1 MLESTVTLFDARGA
15 ALQHA
20 CRPLEHLASGALWSE
35 GPVWL
40 PAEQALLWSDI
51 PNDRML
57 RWSAV
62 DGLSVWRQS
71 VGFANGHALAADGA
85 VLHCSHGHRA
95 ILKTPCRD
103 GCLADTEEVLVD
115 RYQERRLNSPN
126 DLVVK
131 RDGTIWFSDPPYGI
145 LSDREGHLA
154 PQEQR
159 HQYVFRY
166 DPADGQLD
174 VVSDFVEDPNGLA
187 FSPDESILYVSDTSA
202 ARRADG
208 RHHIVAFDVIAGRSL
223 VNPRIF
229 AEVGPGL
236 PDGFRVS
243 RNGWLYTSSACGVQ
257 VYHPDGTRL
266 ALINVPEMVGNLTFD
281 EHEQALY
288 ILATTSLYR
297 VAFDQPAHTL
307 G

>member
-1 MLESTVTLFDARGA
+1 MSESTIILFDDRAA
-15 ALQHA
+15 ALQHG
-20 CRPLEHLASGALWSE
+20 CSPLERLASGALWSE

-57 RWSAV
+57 RWSQR
-62 DGLSVWRQS
+62 DGLSVWRRS
-71 VGFANGHALAADGA
+71 VGFSNGHTLAADGS

-95 ILKTPCRD
+95 ILRTPCRA
-103 GCLADTEEVLVD
+103 GRLADTEEVLVD
-115 RYQERRLNSPN
+115 RYQGRRLNSPN
-126 DLVVK
+126 DLVAK
-131 RDGTIWFSDPPYGI
+131 RDGTLWFSDPPYGI
-145 LSDREGHLA
+145 LSDREGQVA

-202 ARRADG
+202 ARYAEG
-208 RHHIVAFDVIAGRSL
+208 NHHIVAFDVVAGRSL
-223 VNPRIF
+223 ANPRIF

-243 RNGWLYTSSACGVQ
+243 RNGWLYASSACGVQ

-266 ALINVPEMVGNLTFD
+266 ALVSVPEVVGNLTFD
-281 EHEQALY
+281 EHERALY

-297 VAFDQPAHTL
+297 LAFDQPAHTL

>member
-1 MLESTVTLFDARGA
+1 MSEATIILFDDRAA
-15 ALQHA
+15 ALQYA
-20 CRPLEHLASGALWSE
+20 CSPLERLASGALWSE

-51 PNDRML
+51 PNNRML
-57 RWSAV
+57 RWSAAA
-62 DGLSVWRQS
+62 GLSVWRES
-71 VGFANGHALAADGA
+71 VGFSNGHTLAADGS

-95 ILKTPCRD
+95 ILRTPCRN
-103 GCLADTEEVLVD
+103 GRLAATEEVLVD
-115 RYQERRLNSPN
+115 RYQGRRLNSPN

-145 LSDREGHLA
+145 LSDREGQVA

-202 ARRADG
+202 ARRVDG
-208 RHHIVAFDVIAGRSL
+208 HHRIVAFDVVGGRSL
-223 VNPRIF
+223 TNPRVF
-229 AEVGPGL
+229 AEVAPGL

-266 ALINVPEMVGNLTFD
+266 ALIAVPEMVGNLTFD
-281 EHEQALY
+281 EHERALY

-297 VAFDQPAHTL
+297 LAFDRPAHSL

>member
-1 MLESTVTLFDARGA
+1 MSESTITLFDARAA

-20 CRPLEHLASGALWSE
+20 CSPLERLASGALWNE

-40 PAEQALLWSDI
+40 SAEQALLWSDI

-62 DGLSVWRQS
+62 DGLSVWRRS
-71 VGFANGHALAADGA
+71 VGFSNGHSLAADGA

-95 ILKTPCRD
+95 ILRTPCRA
-103 GCLADTEEVLVD
+103 GRLADTEEVLVD
-115 RYQERRLNSPN
+115 RYQGRRLNSPN

-145 LSDREGHLA
+145 LSDREGQVA

-174 VVSDFVEDPNGLA
+174 VASDFVEDPNGLA
-187 FSPDESILYVSDTSA
+187 FSPDESILYVSDTSV
-202 ARRADG
+202 ARRVDG
-208 RHHIVAFDVIAGRSL
+208 HHHIVAFDVIAGRSL
-223 VNPRIF
+223 ANPRIF

-257 VYHPDGTRL
+257 IYHPDGTRL
-266 ALINVPEMVGNLTFD
+266 ALINVPEVVGNLTFD
-281 EHEQALY
+281 EHERALY

-297 VAFDQPAHTL
+297 LVFDQPAHVL